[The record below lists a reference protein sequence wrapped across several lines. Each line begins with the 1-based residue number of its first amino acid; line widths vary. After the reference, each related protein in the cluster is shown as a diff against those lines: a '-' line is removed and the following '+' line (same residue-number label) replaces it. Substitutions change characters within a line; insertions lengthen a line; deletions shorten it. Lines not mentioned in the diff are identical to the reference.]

1 MTEPIYGSEVYSQK
15 LISQAKVRKF
25 VSQNG
30 HGYVS
35 IGIINASRDPVDPDN
50 NLVRLK
56 LWVNTL
62 ANPLDENSRGTL
74 VLDTNAPNTPDPVR
88 DDVGMF
94 HFDIGPAYTG
104 QRGLLSAEW
113 TYAVGGVSFTFND
126 DMQILEQMPNYDA
139 LSEESRLI
147 VEQATWFF
155 ADLFDSTTGG
165 AWLNENF
172 QTHFTYDR
180 LAFLLRMA
188 TMKFN
193 VLGYPVTSYKVEQG
207 SGSQIPE
214 NYTDLLLWGTKL
226 EAMRHLITSYTEI
239 PDFRNIATTYTDR
252 RDYAQRWQAVLSD
265 EKPDYE
271 KAVKMAKRSLLR
283 LGRGSILVAGGIYGG
298 GARGMYVPG
307 LFTAMTRS
315 MRFYPAAPSVSFGNQ
330 AFGLPR

>member
-1 MTEPIYGSEVYSQK
+1 MTEPVYGPEVFSQK

-25 VSQNG
+25 ASQNG
-30 HGYVS
+30 RGYLS
-35 IGIINASRDPVDPDN
+35 IGIVNADRSPVDPDGGAI
-50 NLVRLK
+50 RLK
-56 LWVNTL
+56 LWRNLLTDPT
-62 ANPLDENSRGTL
+62 NEDSRGTL
-74 VLDTNAPNTPDPVR
+74 VLDTSAPNTPDPVR

-94 HFDIGPAYTG
+94 HFDIGPTYTG

-113 TYAVGGVSFTFND
+113 SYTVGGTAFTFTD
-126 DMQILEQMPNYDA
+126 DMQILEQMPNYEL
-139 LSEESRLI
+139 LSEDTKLL

-165 AWLNENF
+165 PWLNENF

-193 VLGYPVTSYKVEQG
+193 VIGYPVTGYGVAKDDKS
-207 SGSQIPE
+207 IPA
-214 NYTDLLLWGTKL
+214 NYNDLILWGTKL

-252 RDYAQRWQAVLSD
+252 RDYMQRWQAVLAD

-271 KAVKMAKRSLLR
+271 KAVKMAKRSLLS
-283 LGRGSILVAGGIYGG
+283 LGRGSLLVSGGIYGG
-298 GARGMYVPG
+298 NARSMYVPG
-307 LFTAMTRS
+307 LFAAMTRS
-315 MRFYPAAPSVSFGNQ
+315 MRFYPAAPSVSWGAQSFGQ
-330 AFGLPR
+330 PW

>member
-1 MTEPIYGSEVYSQK
+1 MTEPVYGPEVYPQK
-15 LISQAKVRKF
+15 LISQAKARKF

-30 HGYVS
+30 RGYLA
-35 IGIINASRDPVDPDN
+35 IGILDRDRKPVDPDN

-56 LWVNTL
+56 LWRNTL
-62 ANPLDENSRGTL
+62 TDPLNEDSRGTL
-74 VLDTNAPNTPDPVR
+74 VVDTFAPNNQAPVR

-94 HFDIGPAYTG
+94 RFDISPAYTG

-113 TYAVGGVSFTFND
+113 SYTVGGTAFTFQD

-139 LSEESRLI
+139 LSQDSRLL
-147 VEQATWFF
+147 VEQASWFF

-165 AWLNENF
+165 PWLNENF

-180 LAFLLRMA
+180 MAFLLRIA

-193 VLGYPVTSYKVEQG
+193 VLGYPVTGYGVSTDDK
-207 SGSQIPE
+207 SIPA
-214 NYTDLLLWGTKL
+214 NYNDLILWGTKL

-252 RDYAQRWQAVLSD
+252 RDYMARWQAVLAD

-271 KAVKMAKRSLLR
+271 KAVKMAKRSLLS
-283 LGRGSILVAGGIYGG
+283 LGRGSLLVSGGIYGG
-298 GARGMYVPG
+298 TARSMYVPG
-307 LFTAMTRS
+307 LFAAMTRS
-315 MRFYPAAPSVSFGNQ
+315 MRFYPAAPSVSWGAQ
-330 AFGLPR
+330 AFGQPR

>member
-1 MTEPIYGSEVYSQK
+1 MTEPVYGPEVFSQK

-25 VSQNG
+25 ASQNG
-30 HGYVS
+30 RGYLS
-35 IGIINASRDPVDPDN
+35 IGIVNADRSPVDPDGGAI
-50 NLVRLK
+50 RLK
-56 LWVNTL
+56 LWRNLLTDPT
-62 ANPLDENSRGTL
+62 NEDSRGTL
-74 VLDTNAPNTPDPVR
+74 VLDTSAPNTPDPVR

-94 HFDIGPAYTG
+94 HFDIGPTYTG

-113 TYAVGGVSFTFND
+113 SYTVGGTAFTFTD
-126 DMQILEQMPNYDA
+126 DMQILEQMPNYEL
-139 LSEESRLI
+139 LSEDTKLL

-165 AWLNENF
+165 PWLNENF

-193 VLGYPVTSYKVEQG
+193 VIGYPVTGYGVAKDDKS
-207 SGSQIPE
+207 IPA
-214 NYTDLLLWGTKL
+214 NYNDLILWGTKL

-252 RDYAQRWQAVLSD
+252 RDYMQRWQAVLAD

-271 KAVKMAKRSLLR
+271 KAVKMAKRSLLS
-283 LGRGSILVAGGIYGG
+283 LGRGSLLVSGGIYGG
-298 GARGMYVPG
+298 TARSMYVPG
-307 LFTAMTRS
+307 LFAAMTRS
-315 MRFYPAAPSVSFGNQ
+315 MRFYPAAPSVSWGAQSFGQ
-330 AFGLPR
+330 PW

>member
-1 MTEPIYGSEVYSQK
+1 MTEPVYGPEVYSQK
-15 LISQAKVRKF
+15 LVSQAKVRKF
-25 VSQNG
+25 ASQNG
-30 HGYVS
+30 HGYLS
-35 IGIINASRDPVDPDN
+35 IGIIDASRDPVDPDN

-56 LWVNTL
+56 LWRNTL
-62 ANPLDENSRGTL
+62 TDPLDEGTRGTL
-74 VLDTNAPNTPDPVR
+74 VLDTNAANTPDPVR

-94 HFDIGPAYTG
+94 HFDVGPAYTG

-113 TYAVGGVSFTFND
+113 TYTVGGATFTFND
-126 DMQILEQMPNYDA
+126 DMQVLEQMPNYDA
-139 LSEESRLI
+139 LSEESRLM
-147 VEQATWFF
+147 VEQASWFF

-180 LAFLLRMA
+180 MAFLLRMA

-193 VLGYPVTSYKVEQG
+193 VLGYPVTSYRVEQG

-214 NYTDLLLWGTKL
+214 NYTDLILWGTKL
-226 EAMRHLITSYTEI
+226 EAIRHLITSYTEQ

-252 RDYAQRWQAVLSD
+252 RDYTQRWREVWAD

-283 LGRGSILVAGGIYGG
+283 LGRGSLLVSGGIYGG
-298 GARGMYVPG
+298 GARGIYVPG
-307 LFTAMTRS
+307 LFAAMTRS
-315 MRFYPAAPSVSFGNQ
+315 MRFYPAAPSVSWGGQ
-330 AFGLPR
+330 ALGQPW

>member
-25 VSQNG
+25 ASQHG
-30 HGYVS
+30 HGYLS
-35 IGIINASRDPVDPDN
+35 LGIIDASRNPVDPNN

-62 ANPLDENSRGTL
+62 TSPLSEDSRGTL
-74 VLDTNAPNTPDPVR
+74 VLDTNAANTPDPVR

-94 HFDIGPAYTG
+94 HFDVGPTYTG

-113 TYAVGGVSFTFND
+113 TYTVGDTTFTFTD

-139 LSEESRLI
+139 LSEESRLL
-147 VEQATWFF
+147 VEQASWFF

-165 AWLNENF
+165 PWLNENF

-180 LAFLLRMA
+180 MAFLLRIA

-193 VLGYPVTSYKVEQG
+193 VLGYPVTSYRVEQG
-207 SGSQIPE
+207 GGSGIPE
-214 NYTDLLLWGTKL
+214 NYTDLILWGTKL
-226 EAMRHLITSYTEI
+226 EAMRHLITSYTEQ

-252 RDYAQRWQAVLSD
+252 RDYMTRWQSVLAD

-271 KAVKMAKRSLLR
+271 KAVKMAKRSLLS
-283 LGRGSILVAGGIYGG
+283 LGRGSLLVSGGIYGG
-298 GARGMYVPG
+298 GARSMYVPG
-307 LFTAMTRS
+307 LFAAMTRS
-315 MRFYPAAPSVSFGNQ
+315 MRFYPAAPSVSWGNQ

>member
-30 HGYVS
+30 HGYLS
-35 IGIINASRDPVDPDN
+35 IGIIDASRDPVDPDN

-56 LWVNTL
+56 LWRNTL
-62 ANPLDENSRGTL
+62 ADPLDENTQGAL

-88 DDVGMF
+88 DDVGMLR
-94 HFDIGPAYTG
+94 FDIGPAYTG

-113 TYAVGGVSFTFND
+113 TYTVGVVTFTFND

-139 LSEESRLI
+139 LSEESRLM

-165 AWLNENF
+165 PWLNENF

-252 RDYAQRWQAVLSD
+252 RDYAQRWQSVLAD

-271 KAVKMAKRSLLR
+271 ML
-283 LGRGSILVAGGIYGG
+283 
-298 GARGMYVPG
+298 
-307 LFTAMTRS
+307 
-315 MRFYPAAPSVSFGNQ
+315 
-330 AFGLPR
+330 

>member
-1 MTEPIYGSEVYSQK
+1 MTEPVYGPEVYSQK

-25 VSQNG
+25 ASQNG
-30 HGYVS
+30 RGYLA
-35 IGIINASRDPVDPDN
+35 IGIIDRDRNPVDPDGGAI
-50 NLVRLK
+50 RLK
-56 LWVNTL
+56 LWRNTL
-62 ANPLDENSRGTL
+62 TDPTNEDSRGSL

-113 TYAVGGVSFTFND
+113 SYTVGGTAFTFTD
-126 DMQILEQMPNYDA
+126 DVQILEQMPNYEL
-139 LSEESRLI
+139 LSEDTKLL
-147 VEQATWFF
+147 VEQCSWFF

-165 AWLNENF
+165 PWLNENF

-180 LAFLLRMA
+180 MAFLLRMA

-193 VLGYPVTSYKVEQG
+193 VLGYPVTEFGVG
-207 SGSQIPE
+207 RDDPAIPA
-214 NYTDLLLWGTKL
+214 NFTNLLLWGTKL

-239 PDFRNIATTYTDR
+239 PDFRNITTTYTDR
-252 RDYAQRWQAVLSD
+252 RDYQQRWMAVLAD
-265 EKPDYE
+265 EKPDYD
-271 KAVKMAKRSLLR
+271 KAVKMAKRSLLK

-298 GARGMYVPG
+298 SARTMFVPG

-315 MRFYPAAPSVSFGNQ
+315 MRFYPAAPSVSWGAQ
-330 AFGLPR
+330 AFGQPW

>member
-1 MTEPIYGSEVYSQK
+1 MTEPVYGPEVYSQK

-25 VSQNG
+25 ASQNG
-30 HGYVS
+30 RGYLA
-35 IGIINASRDPVDPDN
+35 IGILDADQSPVDPDN
-50 NLVRLK
+50 NLIRLK
-56 LWVNTL
+56 LWRNTL
-62 ANPLDENSRGTL
+62 TDPLNEDSRGSL

-94 HFDIGPAYTG
+94 HFDVGPAYTG

-113 TYAVGGVSFTFND
+113 SYTVAGTAFTFTD
-126 DMQILEQMPNYDA
+126 DMQVLEQMPTYEA
-139 LSEESRLI
+139 LSEDTKLL

-165 AWLNENF
+165 PWLNENF
-172 QTHFTYDR
+172 QTHFTYER

-193 VLGYPVTSYKVEQG
+193 VLGYPVTEFGVG
-207 SGSQIPE
+207 RDDPAIPA
-214 NYTDLLLWGTKL
+214 NFTNLLLWGTKL

-252 RDYAQRWQAVLSD
+252 RDYQQRWMAVLAD
-265 EKPDYE
+265 EKPDYD
-271 KAVKMAKRSLLR
+271 KAVKMAKRSLLK

-298 GARGMYVPG
+298 SARTMFVPG

-315 MRFYPAAPSVSFGNQ
+315 MRFYPAAPSVSWGAQ
-330 AFGLPR
+330 AFGQPW